1 MAVNNTALELVKIT
15 THCCDVMT
23 FRFAVADA
31 AAFKPGQ
38 YMVVTLPVDGK
49 DVSKALSISSS
60 PTENGFIEFTKK
72 ISSSDFSQQ
81 LLKLKEGQRVSIRW
95 PMGRFTFEGEHPRA
109 VFLSGGI
116 GITPIRSI
124 FKNATDKKIA
134 SRLTLLYS
142 SRTPE
147 YLIFRQD
154 FEAMARQNPSIK
166 LVYTLTQCDQK
177 VIGCRV
183 GYIDADMIK
192 EEVPDFAQSVFYI
205 CGPPAMVDAM
215 RSMLL
220 SKLQLP
226 VEQVITEDF
235 VGY

>member
-1 MAVNNTALELVKIT
+1 MNNTPLELIKIV
-15 THCCDVMT
+15 THCCDVKT
-23 FRFAVADA
+23 FRFSLPQDVP
-31 AAFKPGQ
+31 FKPGQ
-38 YMVVTLPVDGK
+38 YLVVTLPVDGK

-60 PTENGFIEFTKK
+60 PTEKGYIEFTKK
-72 ISSSDFSQQ
+72 ISNSGFSQQ
-81 LLKLKEGQRVSIRW
+81 LLKLEIGQKVAIRF
-95 PMGRFTFEGEHPRA
+95 PMGRFTFEGEHPKV

-124 FKNATDKKIA
+124 FKNAADKLLS
-134 SRLTLLYS
+134 SRLVLLYS

-147 YLIFRQD
+147 YLIFRED
-154 FEAMARQNPSIK
+154 FEAMASQDPEIK
-166 LVYTLTQCDQK
+166 LVYTLTQCEEK
-177 VIGCRV
+177 IVGCRV

-192 EEVPDFAQSVFYI
+192 QEVPDFAQCVFYI

-215 RSMLL
+215 KTMLL

-226 VEQVITEDF
+226 VSQVITEDF